1 MQTGPQQPVLLLPH
15 LYCMTGRK
23 LRHESFRF
31 LLIDPSVRNHGMC
44 LRKGKKARGAQVRNS
59 VMWNFG
65 ENIFSPKAVEI
76 GKREGTYS
84 IHQYKRLKVV

>member
-1 MQTGPQQPVLLLPH
+1 
-15 LYCMTGRK
+15 
-23 LRHESFRF
+23 
-31 LLIDPSVRNHGMC
+31 
-44 LRKGKKARGAQVRNS
+44 
-59 VMWNFG
+59 MWNFG